1 MDICNN
7 KKKNMILNLGEFIL
21 KSNLED
27 DLILIK
33 EISDNLKNLKKNIYD
48 LNRIISIL
56 NSYKN
61 NKNNLLKEYCNY
73 NLNEYDIF
81 IKEKNFKYTEKN
93 NVISIDS
100 NILDNEKKKNVISD
114 NLDEQNDQFNE
125 FKNIKRYYIN
135 KKNPF
140 IAEYSNET
148 I

>member
-1 MDICNN
+1 MNKDIINYYSDKINIDYANNIKNICKKDKEFNKFIKLCFRHDITFIKKNKNSKYENIPIQELLDICNN

-61 NKNNLLKEYCNY
+61 NKNNLLKEYCN
-73 NLNEYDIF
+73 
-81 IKEKNFKYTEKN
+81 
-93 NVISIDS
+93 
-100 NILDNEKKKNVISD
+100 
-114 NLDEQNDQFNE
+114 
-125 FKNIKRYYIN
+125 
-135 KKNPF
+135 
-140 IAEYSNET
+140 
-148 I
+148 